1 MECYDER
8 SGETVMSR
16 QRDFDHDGDGNGL
29 MGA

>member
-8 SGETVMSR
+8 SGETVMSHP
-16 QRDFDHDGDGNGL
+16 RDLDHDRNGNGL